1 MAAVFD
7 AGEIALM
14 SQTAVAPSNDA
25 QIDYWNTSA
34 GETWVRHQ
42 QQLDR
47 QLEVLGLEA
56 MRVLAP
62 ATGEHIVDIGC
73 GCGETTLELSAYVGP
88 SGAVVG
94 VDISEPMLEVA
105 RRRDPPAG
113 VVRPA
118 FRNLDAQTADLRASD
133 LGQAAF
139 DGAFSRF
146 GVMFFA
152 DPVAAFA
159 NIRGAL
165 KPGGRLAFV
174 CWRAFQDNPWMREP
188 MAAAAP
194 LLPPLPP
201 VDPTAPGPFAFADD
215 GRVRAILTDA
225 GFTSV
230 AIDPFDANI
239 GGGSVE
245 QTVNLT
251 MQVGPLGRILREIP
265 HMADAVVGA
274 VHAAI
279 QPYDTPRGVLM
290 PAAVW
295 IVRAR
300 A

>member
-1 MAAVFD
+1 
-7 AGEIALM
+7 M

-34 GETWVRHQ
+34 GETWARHQ

-62 ATGEHIVDIGC
+62 ARGERILDIGC
-73 GCGETTLELSAYVGP
+73 GCGETALQLAARVGP

-105 RRRDPPAG
+105 RRRAPVDGAA
-113 VVRPA
+113 RPE
-118 FRNLDAQTADLRASD
+118 FRNLDAQTADLRAAD
-133 LGQAAF
+133 LGHAAF

-152 DPVAAFA
+152 DPAAAFA
-159 NIRGAL
+159 NLRAAL

-194 LLPPLPP
+194 LLPPMPP
-201 VDPTAPGPFAFADD
+201 VDPTAPGPFAFADA
-215 GRVRAILTDA
+215 GRVRGALTDA
-225 GFTSV
+225 GFSDI
-230 AIDPFDANI
+230 AIDPFDARI
-239 GGGSVE
+239 GGSSVE
-245 QTVNLT
+245 ETVNLT
-251 MQVGPLGRILREIP
+251 LRVGPLGRILREIP
-265 HMADAVVGA
+265 HMADAVVGT
-274 VHAAI
+274 VRAAI
-279 QPYDTPRGVLM
+279 QPYETPQGVLM

-295 IVRAR
+295 IVSAT

>member
-1 MAAVFD
+1 MF
-7 AGEIALM
+7 LM

-34 GETWVRHQ
+34 GETWARHQ

-47 QLEVLGLEA
+47 QLEAVGLEA

-62 ATGEHIVDIGC
+62 QTGQRILDIGC
-73 GCGETTLELSAYVGP
+73 GCGETTLELAAHVGP

-94 VDISEPMLEVA
+94 VDISEPMLAVA
-105 RRRDPPAG
+105 RRREPPAG
-113 VVRPA
+113 VVRPE
-118 FRNLDAQTADLRASD
+118 FRNLDAQTADLGR
-133 LGQAAF
+133 AAF

-152 DPVAAFA
+152 DPAAAFA
-159 NIRGAL
+159 NIRAAL

-215 GRVRAILTDA
+215 SRVRAILADA
-225 GFTSV
+225 GFTGV
-230 AIDPFDANI
+230 AVDPFDVNI
-239 GGGSVE
+239 GGSSVE
-245 QTVNLT
+245 ETVNLT
-251 MQVGPLGRILREIP
+251 LRVGPLGRILRELP

-274 VHAAI
+274 VRAAI
-279 QPYDTPRGVLM
+279 EPYETKGRVLM

-295 IVRAR
+295 IVSAK

>member
-1 MAAVFD
+1 MENFVMSQGPQAAV
-7 AGEIALM
+7 AA
-14 SQTAVAPSNDA
+14 ANDA
-25 QIDYWNTSA
+25 QVDYWNTTA
-34 GETWVRHQ
+34 GETWARHQ

-47 QLEVLGLEA
+47 QLEILGLEA

-62 ATGEHIVDIGC
+62 ATGERILDIGC
-73 GCGETTLELSAYVGP
+73 GCGETTLELAAHVGP

-113 VVRPA
+113 VARPA
-118 FRNLDAQTADLRASD
+118 FRNLDAQTADLRAAD
-133 LGQAAF
+133 LGRAAF

-152 DPVAAFA
+152 DPTAAFA
-159 NIRGAL
+159 NIRAAL

-174 CWRAFQDNPWMREP
+174 CWRPFQDNPWMREP

-201 VDPTAPGPFAFADD
+201 VDPIAPGPFAFADD
-215 GRVRAILTDA
+215 GRVRGILADA
-225 GFTSV
+225 GFGSITV
-230 AIDPFDANI
+230 EPFDARI
-239 GGGSVE
+239 GGSSVE
-245 QTVNLT
+245 ETVNLT
-251 MQVGPLGRILREIP
+251 LRVGPLGRILREMP
-265 HMADAVVGA
+265 QMADAVVGA
-274 VHAAI
+274 VRAAI
-279 QPYDTPRGVLM
+279 QPHDTPGGVLM

-295 IVRAR
+295 IVSAR

>member
-1 MAAVFD
+1 
-7 AGEIALM
+7 M

-34 GETWVRHQ
+34 GETWARHQ

-47 QLEVLGLEA
+47 QLEALGLEA

-62 ATGEHIVDIGC
+62 QTGQRILDIGC
-73 GCGETTLELSAYVGP
+73 GCGETTLELAAHVGP

-94 VDISEPMLEVA
+94 VDISEPMLGVA
-105 RRRDPPAG
+105 LRRDPPAG
-113 VVRPA
+113 VVRPK
-118 FRNLDAQTADLRASD
+118 FRNLDAQTADLGR
-133 LGQAAF
+133 AAF

-152 DPVAAFA
+152 DPAAAFA
-159 NIRGAL
+159 NIRAAL

-201 VDPTAPGPFAFADD
+201 VEPTAPGPFALADD

-225 GFTSV
+225 GFTNV

-239 GGGSVE
+239 GGSSVE
-245 QTVNLT
+245 ETVNLT
-251 MQVGPLGRILREIP
+251 LRVGPLGRILRELP
-265 HMADAVVGA
+265 HMADSVVGA
-274 VHAAI
+274 VRAAI
-279 QPYDTPRGVLM
+279 QPYETQGRVLM

-295 IVRAR
+295 IVSAKV
-300 A
+300 

>member
-1 MAAVFD
+1 
-7 AGEIALM
+7 M
-14 SQTAVAPSNDA
+14 SQFEVASSNDA
-25 QIDYWNTSA
+25 QVDYWNTTA
-34 GETWVRHQ
+34 GETWARHQ
-42 QQLDR
+42 RQLDR

-62 ATGEHIVDIGC
+62 ATGERILDIGC
-73 GCGETTLELSAYVGP
+73 GCGETTLELAAHVGP

-94 VDISEPMLEVA
+94 ADISEPMLDVA
-105 RRRDPPAG
+105 RRREPPAG

-118 FRNLDAQTADLRASD
+118 FRNLDAQTADLRAADLRAAD

-152 DPVAAFA
+152 DPAAAFA
-159 NIRGAL
+159 NIRAAL

-174 CWRAFQDNPWMREP
+174 CWRAFRDNPWMREP

-194 LLPPLPP
+194 LLPPLPDA
-201 VDPTAPGPFAFADD
+201 DPTAPGPFAFADAD
-215 GRVRAILTDA
+215 RVRGILADA

-230 AIDPFDANI
+230 AIEPFDVDI
-239 GGGSVE
+239 GGSSVE
-245 QTVNLT
+245 ETVNLT
-251 MQVGPLGRILREIP
+251 LRVGPLGRILRELP
-265 HMADAVVGA
+265 QAADAVVGA
-274 VHAAI
+274 VRAAI
-279 QPYDTPRGVLM
+279 QPYETAKGVLM

-295 IVRAR
+295 IVSAR

>member
-1 MAAVFD
+1 
-7 AGEIALM
+7 M
-14 SQTAVAPSNDA
+14 SETLAAPSNDA
-25 QIDYWNTSA
+25 QIEYWNTTA
-34 GETWVRHQ
+34 GQTWAQHQ

-47 QLEVLGLEA
+47 QLALLGTEA

-62 ATGEHIVDIGC
+62 ASGERILDIGC
-73 GCGETTLELSAYVGP
+73 GCGETAVQLAARVGP

-105 RRRDPPAG
+105 RRRPTPDGAG
-113 VVRPA
+113 RPE
-118 FRNLDAQTADLRASD
+118 FRDLDVQTADL
-133 LGQAAF
+133 GQGVF

-152 DPVAAFA
+152 DPAAAFG
-159 NIRGAL
+159 NIRAAL

-215 GRVRAILTDA
+215 GRVRAILTEA
-225 GFTSV
+225 GFRDIAV
-230 AIDPFDANI
+230 DPFDTRI
-239 GGGSVE
+239 GGSNVE
-245 QTVNLT
+245 ETVNLT
-251 MQVGPLGRILREIP
+251 LRVGPLGRILRELP
-265 HMADAVVGA
+265 QMADPVVGA
-274 VHAAI
+274 VRGAI
-279 QPYDTPRGVLM
+279 QPYETPQGVLM

-295 IVRAR
+295 IVSAK

>member
-1 MAAVFD
+1 MPQTLAA
-7 AGEIALM
+7 A
-14 SQTAVAPSNDA
+14 SNDA
-25 QIDYWNTSA
+25 QIDYWNTTA

-42 QQLDR
+42 RQLDR

-62 ATGEHIVDIGC
+62 ATGERVLDVGC
-73 GCGETTLELSAYVGP
+73 GCGETTLELSAHVGP

-94 VDISEPMLEVA
+94 VDISEPMLAVA
-105 RRRDPPAG
+105 RRRNPPAG
-113 VVRPA
+113 VVRPS
-118 FRNLDAQTADLRASD
+118 FRNLDAQTADFRAAD
-133 LGQAAF
+133 LGHGAF
-139 DGAFSRF
+139 DGVFSRF

-159 NIRGAL
+159 NVRAAL
-165 KPGGRLAFV
+165 RPRGRLAFV

-201 VDPTAPGPFAFADD
+201 VDPNAPGPFAFADD
-215 GRVRAILTDA
+215 ARVRAILGDA
-225 GFTSV
+225 GYSGV

-239 GGGSVE
+239 GGASLDE
-245 QTVNLT
+245 TVKLT
-251 MQVGPLGRILREIP
+251 LQVGPLGRILREIP
-265 HMADAVVGA
+265 DMADAVVGA
-274 VHAAI
+274 VRTAI
-279 QPYDTPRGVLM
+279 QPYETAKGVLM

-295 IVRAR
+295 IVSAT

>member
-1 MAAVFD
+1 
-7 AGEIALM
+7 M

-62 ATGEHIVDIGC
+62 ATGERIVDIGC

-118 FRNLDAQTADLRASD
+118 FRNLDAQTADL
-133 LGQAAF
+133 GQAAF

-152 DPVAAFA
+152 DPVTKYFYPEAST
-159 NIRGAL
+159 RPRSSSSWRSCCWSSR
-165 KPGGRLAFV
+165 PGSS
-174 CWRAFQDNPWMREP
+174 
-188 MAAAAP
+188 
-194 LLPPLPP
+194 
-201 VDPTAPGPFAFADD
+201 D
-215 GRVRAILTDA
+215 GV
-225 GFTSV
+225 
-230 AIDPFDANI
+230 
-239 GGGSVE
+239 
-245 QTVNLT
+245 
-251 MQVGPLGRILREIP
+251 
-265 HMADAVVGA
+265 
-274 VHAAI
+274 
-279 QPYDTPRGVLM
+279 
-290 PAAVW
+290 
-295 IVRAR
+295 
-300 A
+300 

>member
-1 MAAVFD
+1 
-7 AGEIALM
+7 M

-34 GETWVRHQ
+34 GETWARHQ
-42 QQLDR
+42 EQLDR
-47 QLEVLGLEA
+47 QLEGLGLEA

-62 ATGEHIVDIGC
+62 QTGQRILDIGC
-73 GCGETTLELSAYVGP
+73 GCGETTLELAAHVGP

-94 VDISEPMLEVA
+94 VDISEPMLAVA

-118 FRNLDAQTADLRASD
+118 FRNLDAQTADL
-133 LGQAAF
+133 GHAAF

-152 DPVAAFA
+152 DPAAAFA
-159 NIRGAL
+159 NIRAAL
-165 KPGGRLAFV
+165 EPGGRLAFV

-201 VDPTAPGPFAFADD
+201 VDPIAPGPFAFADD

-225 GFTSV
+225 GFTGV
-230 AIDPFDANI
+230 AVDPFDVNI
-239 GGGSVE
+239 GGSSLE
-245 QTVNLT
+245 ETVNLT
-251 MQVGPLGRILREIP
+251 LRVGPLGRVLRELP
-265 HMADAVVGA
+265 HMADSVVGA
-274 VHAAI
+274 VRAAI
-279 QPYDTPRGVLM
+279 QPYESEGRVLM
-290 PAAVW
+290 PAAAW
-295 IVRAR
+295 IVSAK

>member
-1 MAAVFD
+1 
-7 AGEIALM
+7 M
-14 SQTAVAPSNDA
+14 SQTVAPSNDA

-34 GETWVRHQ
+34 GETWARHQ
-42 QQLDR
+42 RQLDR
-47 QLEVLGLEA
+47 QLEILGLEA
-56 MRVLAP
+56 MGVLAP
-62 ATGEHIVDIGC
+62 QTGQRILDIGC
-73 GCGETTLELSAYVGP
+73 GCGETTLELSAHVGP

-94 VDISEPMLEVA
+94 VDISEPMLDVA

-113 VVRPA
+113 VVRPD
-118 FRNLDAQTADLRASD
+118 FRNLDAQTADLGR
-133 LGQAAF
+133 AAF

-152 DPVAAFA
+152 DPAAAFA
-159 NIRGAL
+159 NIRAAL

-201 VDPTAPGPFAFADD
+201 VDPTAPGPFAFADE

-225 GFTSV
+225 GFTGV
-230 AIDPFDANI
+230 TIDPFDADI
-239 GGGSVE
+239 GGGSLEETVE
-245 QTVNLT
+245 LT
-251 MQVGPLGRILREIP
+251 LRVGPLGRILREIP

-274 VHAAI
+274 VRTAI
-279 QPYDTPRGVLM
+279 QPYEIQGRVLM

-295 IVRAR
+295 IVSAK

>member
-1 MAAVFD
+1 MSQGPQAAV
-7 AGEIALM
+7 ASA
-14 SQTAVAPSNDA
+14 NDA
-25 QIDYWNTSA
+25 QIDYWNTTA
-34 GETWVRHQ
+34 GETWARRQ

-62 ATGEHIVDIGC
+62 APGERILDIGC
-73 GCGETTLELSAYVGP
+73 GCGETTLELAARVGP

-105 RRRDPPAG
+105 RRREPPTGAA
-113 VVRPA
+113 RPA
-118 FRNLDAQTADLRASD
+118 FRNLDAQTADLGA
-133 LGQAAF
+133 AAF

-152 DPVAAFA
+152 DPTAAFA
-159 NIRGAL
+159 NIRAAL

-174 CWRAFQDNPWMREP
+174 CWRPFQDNPWMREP

-201 VDPTAPGPFAFADD
+201 VDPVAPGPFAFADD
-215 GRVRAILTDA
+215 GRVRGILADA
-225 GFTSV
+225 GFGGI
-230 AIDPFDANI
+230 AIAPFDTRI
-239 GGGSVE
+239 GGSSVE
-245 QTVNLT
+245 ETVSLT
-251 MQVGPLGRILREIP
+251 LQVGPLGRILREMP
-265 HMADAVVGA
+265 DKAEAVVGA
-274 VHAAI
+274 VRAAI
-279 QPYDTPRGVLM
+279 QPHDTPGGVLM

-295 IVRAR
+295 IVSAR